1 MRLASCGSAD
11 RTVSNS
17 RVLGA
22 SAGGMTVHLPARG
35 TVRDLVE
42 HCDLKGTPLH
52 QHLGMDAG
60 ELRSYRI
67 LPWLEEHHDPPVQT
81 IGAQERGSR
90 DATLRVQTGRVPGGI
105 VDVSLK
111 MKKPWSFRLSRR
123 NLDSWPSK
131 RSRFRDG
138 NLRSHFEQSDREM
151 RRSFLKGIL

>member
-1 MRLASCGSAD
+1 
-11 RTVSNS
+11 
-17 RVLGA
+17 
-22 SAGGMTVHLPARG
+22 MTVHLPARG

-67 LPWLEEHHDPPVQT
+67 LPRLEEHHDPPVQT

-90 DATLRVQTGRVPGGI
+90 DATPSVQTGRVPGGI

-111 MKKPWSFRLSRR
+111 MKKPCLSRR
-123 NLDSWPSK
+123 NLDV
-131 RSRFRDG
+131 
-138 NLRSHFEQSDREM
+138 SDR
-151 RRSFLKGIL
+151 S